1 MITGIDIIFAIYSIY
16 NLIFKQL
23 RLDEILIIIYTNS
36 FSFYECLVKLG
47 IIIKKRLM
55 IDIIALR

>member
-1 MITGIDIIFAIYSIY
+1 MVAGVDIVFIICFIY

-23 RLDEILIIIYTNS
+23 GLDKILIIIYTNS

-47 IIIKKRLM
+47 TITKKRLM

>member
-1 MITGIDIIFAIYSIY
+1 MIAGIDIIFAIYSIY

-23 RLDEILIIIYTNS
+23 GLDKIPIIIYIDF
-36 FSFYECLVKLG
+36 FSFYEYLVKLG
-47 IIIKKRLM
+47 IITEKRFM